1 MIEAHAR
8 STDYLIYVLWY
19 NTVTVLFYPVWKGLF
34 SKLFVWK
41 WQKNLFQLCRPEK
54 AEEQT
59 NLGEK
64 VVEPE
69 EEDANETDKEHEVD
83 DNSGQDDGSQVIDPQ
98 QVYKERRNMVIKL
111 AFKCV
116 ELYNWHSQN
125 DK

>member
-1 MIEAHAR
+1 MTK
-8 STDYLIYVLWY
+8 S
-19 NTVTVLFYPVWKGLF
+19 LF
-34 SKLFVWK
+34 
-41 WQKNLFQLCRPEK
+41 NRRPGK

-69 EEDANETDKEHEVD
+69 EEDANETDKEQKVD
-83 DNSGQDDGSQVIDPQ
+83 DNSGQDGGSQVIDPQ

-116 ELYNWHSQN
+116 ELYIGIHKMTNNFDHVGHIT
-125 DK
+125 